1 MMLHLHS
8 IRLARRPGAV
18 AGVILAIATLALLVR
33 CAPLS
38 PGQQQVV
45 DVLCDRD
52 AALQPVVVPVV
63 IFASPVAGPVAP
75 AVVGAA
81 TFDQLV
87 VHPAVVA
94 ACAAHHSKPA
104 AVVATVPPGAQV
116 VEPVQVAIKPAV

>member
-1 MMLHLHS
+1 MTLHLHS
-8 IRLARRPGAV
+8 IRLARHPGAV
-18 AGVILAIATLALLVR
+18 VGVILAVATLALMVR

-87 VHPAVVA
+87 LHPAVLD
-94 ACAAHHSKPA
+94 ACRQYHSKPA
-104 AVVATVPPGAQV
+104 AVVAVVPPGAIV
-116 VEPVQVAIKPAV
+116 AAPVAVAVKPAV